1 MSPSTY
7 LGRRDGFGMR
17 SKICRFAALWPMN
30 SSLQRLPNLPSHCPL
45 IAISELD
52 QSAESLE
59 LQTIHPEQLAY
70 VIYTS
75 GSTGTPKGV
84 GVSHRN
90 IARLLDATEGEF
102 RFDGR
107 DVWTLFHS
115 YAFDFSVWEM
125 FGALAYGGR
134 LVIVPHAAARS
145 PEAFHAL
152 IRRERVTVL
161 NQTPSAF
168 APLMH
173 VDLTQ
178 SEKMTSVRV
187 VIFGGEKLEP
197 ATLRRWR
204 LERGGEAPTL
214 INMYGITETTV
225 HVTLRPIVEV
235 DMIDTT
241 VSAIGD
247 PIPDL
252 SLTLLD
258 EEMNPVPR
266 GATGEIHVGGMGVA
280 RGYINRPGLTAERFV
295 PDPFGATPGG
305 RLYRSGDLGRHLA
318 NGDIEYL
325 GRRDTQVKIRGFRI
339 ELGEIEAALLAC
351 EDIREAVVL
360 AHDKPD
366 GDRVLVAY
374 MVAQPSL
381 SLSTSR
387 LRESLADRLPS
398 HMLPNAFVLLD
409 RLPLTENGKLD
420 RSRLPPPQVLT
431 DVEYQPPATPT
442 EETVCRVWADLL
454 GVARVGVSDNFFSLG
469 GHSLLAV
476 RVAARL
482 GQELDQSVP
491 LALLFNHPVA
501 GELAAR
507 IDAERGVN
515 PRRAVTLMSDLLT
528 ALS

>member
-1 MSPSTY
+1 
-7 LGRRDGFGMR
+7 
-17 SKICRFAALWPMN
+17 
-30 SSLQRLPNLPSHCPL
+30 
-45 IAISELD
+45 
-52 QSAESLE
+52 
-59 LQTIHPEQLAY
+59 
-70 VIYTS
+70 
-75 GSTGTPKGV
+75 
-84 GVSHRN
+84 
-90 IARLLDATEGEF
+90 
-102 RFDGR
+102 
-107 DVWTLFHS
+107 
-115 YAFDFSVWEM
+115 
-125 FGALAYGGR
+125 
-134 LVIVPHAAARS
+134 
-145 PEAFHAL
+145 
-152 IRRERVTVL
+152 
-161 NQTPSAF
+161 
-168 APLMH
+168 
-173 VDLTQ
+173 
-178 SEKMTSVRV
+178 
-187 VIFGGEKLEP
+187 
-197 ATLRRWR
+197 
-204 LERGGEAPTL
+204 
-214 INMYGITETTV
+214 MYGITETTV
-225 HVTLRPIVEV
+225 HVTLRPIVEA

-252 SLTLLD
+252 SLMLLD
-258 EEMNPVPR
+258 QEMNPVPR
-266 GATGEIHVGGMGVA
+266 GATGEIHVGGIGVA

-295 PDPFGATPGG
+295 PDPFGAAPGG
-305 RLYRSGDLGRHLA
+305 RLYRSGDLGRRLA

-351 EDIREAVVL
+351 EDISEAVVL

-374 MVAQPSL
+374 VVAQPSV

-420 RSRLPPPQVLT
+420 RSRLPPPQALT

-491 LALLFNHPVA
+491 LALLFSHPVA

-507 IDAERGVN
+507 IDAERCVK